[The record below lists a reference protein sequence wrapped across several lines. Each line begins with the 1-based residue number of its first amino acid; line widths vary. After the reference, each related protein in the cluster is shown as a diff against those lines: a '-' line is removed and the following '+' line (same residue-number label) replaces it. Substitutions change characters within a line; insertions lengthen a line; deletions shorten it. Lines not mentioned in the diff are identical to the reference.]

1 MEGKD
6 RHSVSQ
12 QAFMEHLL
20 FTQLVLD
27 TIEVEEEEELR
38 PHPGE
43 FTVGWREGGVGP
55 FLCIELPWRWGEKK
69 SKQDPCRQISHPWD
83 KARESGA
90 QIQVFMGTVAL
101 LICAFCIQG
110 FNQPWIADCKYLGK
124 KIQIKTFS
132 LYEVL

>member
-6 RHSVSQ
+6 RRSVSQ
-12 QAFMEHLL
+12 QAFTEHLL

-27 TIEVEEEEELR
+27 TIEVEEEEELG

-55 FLCIELPWRWGEKK
+55 SLCIELPWRWGEKK

-83 KARESGA
+83 KARESRA

-101 LICAFCIQG
+101 LICAFCVQG
-110 FNQPWIADCKYLGK
+110 FNQPWIADCKYLGE